1 MTEGKPG
8 APGPLR
14 MLFGL
19 IKAGCIAVGLP
30 LSVVCLMA
38 LVGHFT
44 GNGWARLLTA
54 LLGGT
59 LIPLFII
66 DRLLPADAA
75 RGRGMISDGL
85 ALVYVAIP
93 LACVALPPLTA
104 WSLVVEGDR
113 LVAAGWERT
122 SRVAYWLGGV
132 VVQAPPR
139 EDVRPQPGTGAGSA
153 RASKPVASPDAGP
166 PRDRGVRPAADAA
179 AVRAADRA
187 PTKLTPAEIFARL
200 AGSVVFVK
208 TGRGGGTGFLIDGK
222 GTIAT
227 NSHVIH
233 DASEVE
239 IKMKDGSVVREVE
252 LLVEDAEADLAL
264 LAIKPDKLP
273 PPLTLG
279 DSEKVT
285 VGEQAV
291 AIGNPLGLEHTLTDG
306 LVSARRVYRGKR
318 WLQISVP
325 LSPGNSGGPLFN
337 MLGEVIGVNT
347 ATVSIMAQNLNLA
360 VPVNKVK
367 ALVKDSYSGR
377 HSVGATSPGSW

>member
-1 MTEGKPG
+1 MAEARG

-14 MLFGL
+14 IVFGL
-19 IKAGCIAVGLP
+19 LKAGCIVAGLP
-30 LSVVCLMA
+30 LTVICLMA

-44 GNGWARLLTA
+44 ANGWARVLCGA
-54 LLGGT
+54 LGGT
-59 LIPLFII
+59 LVPLFLI

-85 ALVYVAIP
+85 ALVYVAVP
-93 LACVALPPLTA
+93 TLFVGLSSVTA
-104 WSLVVEGDR
+104 PSLVKEGDR
-113 LVAAGWERT
+113 LGGAGW
-122 SRVAYWLGGV
+122 SRIGALAYWIGGASVQPPPV
-132 VVQAPPR
+132 VPT
-139 EDVRPQPGTGAGSA
+139 PGTGSGSGVTKLA
-153 RASKPVASPDAGP
+153 KPKPDAGLPRRDGKAARP
-166 PRDRGVRPAADAA
+166 PDGGKAVTPDARPS
-179 AVRAADRA
+179 
-187 PTKLTPAEIFARL
+187 KLTPSEIFSRYA
-200 AGSVVFVK
+200 ASVVFVR
-208 TGRGGGTGFLIDGK
+208 TGRGGGTGFLIDTK

-252 LLVEDAEADLAL
+252 LLVEDQEADLAL
-264 LAIKPDKLP
+264 LAIKPGKLP
-273 PPLTLG
+273 PPLRLG

-306 LVSARRVYRGKR
+306 LVSARRVYQGKR

-347 ATVSIMAQNLNLA
+347 ATVSFMAQNLNLA
-360 VPVNKVK
+360 VPINKLK
-367 ALVKDSYSGR
+367 GLVKDTYPNR
-377 HSVGATSPGSW
+377 RSVGATSPGSW